1 MPVYLDGV
9 LGRWCFQ
16 FTANKYV
23 FTDAHNR
30 TIPRSFLP
38 CPINIHPHGI
48 PKLLLLLLT
57 STWPSHPPL
66 LHTRHPR
73 PSRVQLLLQRKE
85 TKHGII
91 TSVVHSTLRENDGEL
106 RDLLLLLLLLSLN
119 LSRTVR
125 RRRRL
130 CLLLRTGG
138 RQRRRRR

>member
-1 MPVYLDGV
+1 MPVYLDVV

-85 TKHGII
+85 TKHGVI
-91 TSVVHSTLRENDGEL
+91 TSIVHSTLREDDGEL
-106 RDLLLLLLLLSLN
+106 CDLRLLLLKLSG
-119 LSRTVR
+119 TVWR
-125 RRRRL
+125 HRRL
-130 CLLLRTGG
+130 RLLLRTRG
-138 RQRRRRR
+138 RQRRGRR